1 MKYLIA
7 TYATAIAVGTF
18 AGLAF
23 GTLTDSPFVGFV
35 ATAFFTFVM
44 LITLK

>member
-7 TYATAIAVGTF
+7 TYAVAIVAGAFV
-18 AGLAF
+18 GLAY
-23 GTLTDSPFVGFV
+23 GILTGSPFVGFV

>member
-7 TYATAIAVGTF
+7 TYATAIVVGAF

-23 GTLTDSPFVGFV
+23 GILTDSPFVSFV
-35 ATAFFTFVM
+35 SAAFFTFVM
-44 LITLK
+44 FITLK